1 MVHARNLCVVVID
14 FYELLRKMGLSFF
27 LKTRFGSSYPSRWTS
42 SCFLQK
48 FQELFWKATANKG
61 VLLLVLVMVLCLN
74 LFQVFRVL
82 FIYLFLFIIC
92 RRWVKISSF
101 LLRCKTHAQPS
112 SRTHALHVRIRIQ
125 TRTSAQTHIA
135 RTHASHSRRT
145 RTHIYTHARTNTA
158 FSFSDHA
165 CNWSLSSLILNIKQR
180 SEFLV
185 ITLVL
190 FGISGNSLEGH
201 SAVGQPVPPVSRSIM
216 PHFFSGIFPLVRFC
230 FY

>member
-1 MVHARNLCVVVID
+1 MVHARNLYVVVID

-42 SCFLQK
+42 FCFLQK

-125 TRTSAQTHIA
+125 TRTSTQTHIA
-135 RTHASHSRRT
+135 RTHASHYARMHAQIPLSLFRSCMQLIAIVAHFEYKAKIRISRDYSGSVWNFR
-145 RTHIYTHARTNTA
+145 
-158 FSFSDHA
+158 
-165 CNWSLSSLILNIKQR
+165 KQ
-180 SEFLV
+180 
-185 ITLVL
+185 
-190 FGISGNSLEGH
+190 FGR
-201 SAVGQPVPPVSRSIM
+201 P
-216 PHFFSGIFPLVRFC
+216 
-230 FY
+230 

>member
-1 MVHARNLCVVVID
+1 MVRARNLCVVVID

-92 RRWVKISSF
+92 RRWVKIGSF

-145 RTHIYTHARTNTA
+145 RTHIYTHARMHKYR
-158 FSFSDHA
+158 FLFFRS
-165 CNWSLSSLILNIKQR
+165 CMQLIAIVAHFEYKAKIRISRDYSGSVWNFRKQ
-180 SEFLV
+180 
-185 ITLVL
+185 
-190 FGISGNSLEGH
+190 FGR
-201 SAVGQPVPPVSRSIM
+201 P
-216 PHFFSGIFPLVRFC
+216 
-230 FY
+230 